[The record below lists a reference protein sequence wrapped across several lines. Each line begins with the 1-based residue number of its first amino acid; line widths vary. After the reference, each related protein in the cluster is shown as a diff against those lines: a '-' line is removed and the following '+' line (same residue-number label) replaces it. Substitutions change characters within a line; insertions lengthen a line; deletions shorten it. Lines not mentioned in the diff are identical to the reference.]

1 MLTLAIITGIVL
13 IIATMISITVRH
25 SRKPAVTAP
34 VVVSNKPAFTVTI
47 NYVTSFIKTYQGNT
61 YVFLNMTIFNKMDVD
76 MDDVLIETEP
86 GLTIINDLNYRA
98 TAEKWPVDRLDPVHA
113 DTIQAR
119 TLNIPPDT
127 TISGYLIVESPKAQC
142 NIDAVSVTSKG
153 INVTVGVRKEKVLM
167 KTGNIRRY

>member
-13 IIATMISITVRH
+13 IIAIMVSITVRH
-25 SRKPAVTAP
+25 SRKPAAAAQ
-34 VVVSNKPAFTVTI
+34 VVVSKPAFTVTI

-98 TAEKWPVDRLDPVHA
+98 TAEKWPVDRKDPVYA